1 MNNTKNDITM
11 KTSTLFL
18 AALAFGLFN
27 PNSINAGSGLKGLK
41 YKNNDKK
48 LAQTIESL
56 FKDAPLEDLMYID
69 ERCTLHVKFKIDENN
84 QITDINIDGDNREL
98 VRYANAKLSHNSVA
112 VNSTFEQRTYAITLQ
127 FILK

>member
-1 MNNTKNDITM
+1 MNNIKNDITM

-27 PNSINAGSGLKGLK
+27 PNSANANPASNGLKTK
-41 YKNNDKK
+41 SNDKK

-84 QITDINIDGDNREL
+84 QITNINIDGDNPEL
-98 VRYANAKLSHNSVA
+98 VRYANTRLTHNSVA
-112 VNSTFEQRTYAITLQ
+112 VNSTYEQRTYTITLQ
-127 FILK
+127 FVLK